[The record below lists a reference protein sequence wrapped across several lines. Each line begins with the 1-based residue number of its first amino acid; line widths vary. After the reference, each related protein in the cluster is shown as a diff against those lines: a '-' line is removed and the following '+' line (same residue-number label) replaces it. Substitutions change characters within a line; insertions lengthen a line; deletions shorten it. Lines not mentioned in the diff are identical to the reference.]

1 MDQSIHFNEDESMKT
16 THVKK
21 GVVPLATIVAGGCLA
36 LFFGSAANAGCVDLG
51 GLKPASMHGDL
62 SSFPGVKLVP
72 ASFTQTAAFEEET
85 NFPENR
91 YAIVGLWKMTMTA
104 KGNKAPKDGT
114 PIDFGYQVWHSDGT
128 ELITSGSRP
137 PSTGD
142 VCQGAWER
150 TSYHHYVLN
159 HFGLSWDPTGTV
171 FVGPANIK
179 EEIVVDESRNHYA
192 GTFEIIQY
200 STDEKTVLG
209 GVKGVVTG
217 DRVTAR

>member
-1 MDQSIHFNEDESMKT
+1 MKT
-16 THVKK
+16 THVQKR
-21 GVVPLATIVAGGCLA
+21 VLSLATVVASGCIA
-36 LFFGSAANAGCVDLG
+36 LIIGSAANAGCADFGSV
-51 GLKPASMHGDL
+51 KPASTRGSL
-62 SSFPGVKLVP
+62 ALFPGVHLMP
-72 ASFTQTAAFEEET
+72 ASFMQTAATEDET
-85 NFPENR
+85 TLPENN

-114 PIDFGYQVWHSDGT
+114 PIDFGYQAWHSDGT

-142 VCQGAWER
+142 VCQGVWER

-179 EEIVVDESRNHYA
+179 EDIVVDESKNHYA

-209 GVKGVVTG
+209 EVKGVVTG

>member
-1 MDQSIHFNEDESMKT
+1 MQR
-16 THVKK
+16 
-21 GVVPLATIVAGGCLA
+21 
-36 LFFGSAANAGCVDLG
+36 
-51 GLKPASMHGDL
+51 DL
-62 SSFPGVKLVP
+62 SSFPGVTLIP
-72 ASFTQTAAFEEET
+72 ASFTQTAAFEDEIM
-85 NFPENR
+85 PERR

-114 PIDFGYQVWHSDGT
+114 PIDFGYQAWHADGT

-137 PSTGD
+137 PLTGD
-142 VCQGAWER
+142 VCQGVWER

-159 HFGLSWDPTGTV
+159 HFGLSWDPTGTA

-179 EEIVVDESRNHYA
+179 EEIVVDESKNHYA
-192 GTFEIIQY
+192 GTFEITQY